1 MAKVITR
8 AALEVMLQESK
19 EANAQLVQELESAK
33 RANAE
38 KDAAYEKMREH
49 ATETVKNQEEIIK
62 DNNRTIYKQATRI
75 SELTAERDEAES
87 KLQIANVK
95 HEKLVDELCEHMGW
109 FRRWTWDLKH
119 ANNG

>member
-33 RANAE
+33 RINAE
-38 KDAAYEKMREH
+38 KDAACERLKQDAEKR
-49 ATETVKNQEEIIK
+49 AQFYRQEAEERGK
-62 DNNRTIYKQATRI
+62 TISAQATRI